1 MPDIADDANDLT
13 DLQINTALAN
23 REPPAKSLT
32 GCVSGVTK
40 NQSHLI
46 AHIAVKIVAMIMNSI
61 KGRMDRRVKWNI
73 KY

>member
-32 GCVSGVTK
+32 GFCIWCREEPVTE
-40 NQSHLI
+40 
-46 AHIAVKIVAMIMNSI
+46 NSAYCS
-61 KGRMDRRVKWNI
+61 KE
-73 KY
+73 